1 MSTLLPDKRFLFCL
15 LITALVARAAAV
27 ADVLVTEATGI
38 SIDVSPADGRIALDL
53 AGGIWLLP
61 RQGGDAELLSAT
73 LDGATRPR
81 WSPEGGRILYE
92 RRQPAGSSLWI
103 LDVTSGQSVQVGD
116 PAFHNQHGDWHPDGD
131 RIIYASDRHDSGL
144 DLWETDLPTGLSWR
158 LSNRP
163 GDELE
168 PAWSASGR
176 HLAYIART
184 ADSDSLGL
192 RLHGE
197 PDRVI
202 VNSTARLSSLAWR
215 PDGSMLTFMR
225 ELPASGPTGNADR
238 EMAMAILSDPV
249 LVRPF
254 VTDDNL
260 HPVPISWSDRMRL
273 YYVADGAIRTRHF
286 EERRGRRLPFRA
298 FLPENEGPPPRPA
311 RRRDLPPVN
320 PPSGRLVIRAAN
332 LFDGIWDGYRQQMDV
347 IVEAGR
353 VAAVVPMR
361 AHPND
366 IVIDLGDVTVMPGL
380 IDAWSAT
387 PADTTPATG
396 ARILA
401 SGVTTIVAPLPAGG
415 FEPESWEQDA
425 SPGPRWLPA
434 ARQQDA
440 IVNDGNPVDD
450 RFYLLDA
457 SEADETAESIQQVA
471 KLWLEAGIP
480 VIGGNAVQ
488 SNLVFASD
496 DFASRRPL
504 ARYRNRPAGRQA
516 VTLLSGLADA
526 GTPGMTAVLQ
536 SRQASL
542 YPQVPRPVRRLS
554 SVPNF
559 ATSSAPII
567 AASRPNGLPA
577 GLALHAELRALV
589 AAGLDNDS
597 ALHAAGR
604 NAAVMLGLE
613 NQVGVIV
620 PGALADLVLLRGDP
634 LTDIGSTLDIVA
646 VVRNGRFF
654 SLVALLER
662 ASADN
667 TVE

>member
-1 MSTLLPDKRFLFCL
+1 MSTLLPEKRFIFCL
-15 LITALVARAAAV
+15 VVTALFARAAAV

-73 LDGATRPR
+73 LDGAARPR
-81 WSPEGGRILYE
+81 WSPDGGRILYE
-92 RRQPAGSSLWI
+92 RRQPTGSSLWI
-103 LDVTSGQSVQVGD
+103 LDVDSRRAVAIGD

-131 RIIYASDRHDSGL
+131 RIIYASDRHGSGL
-144 DLWETDLPTGLSWR
+144 DLWETDLATGLSWR
-158 LSNRP
+158 LSHGP

-176 HLAYIART
+176 HLAYIARSE
-184 ADSDSLGL
+184 DGDNLVL
-192 RLHGE
+192 RRHGE
-197 PDRVI
+197 PDRRI
-202 VNSTARLSSLAWR
+202 VNSTTRLSSLAWR

-225 ELPASGPTGNADR
+225 EFPASGPTENADR

-249 LVRPF
+249 LVRPL
-254 VTDDNL
+254 VTDDKL
-260 HPVPISWSDRMRL
+260 HRVPISWSDRLRL
-273 YYVADGAIRTRHF
+273 YYVADGTIRTRHF
-286 EERRGRRLPFRA
+286 EERHGRRLPFRA

-311 RRRDLPPVN
+311 RRRDLPPIS

-353 VAAVVPMR
+353 IAAVEPTR
-361 AHPND
+361 AHPDD

-401 SGVTTIVAPLPAGG
+401 AGVTTIVAPLPAGDVDPG
-415 FEPESWEQDA
+415 KWEQDA

-434 ARQQDA
+434 ARLSDA
-440 IVNDGNPVDD
+440 VADDDEVGD
-450 RFYLLDA
+450 RFFLLDLNTTN
-457 SEADETAESIQQVA
+457 EPAESIQQVA
-471 KLWLEAGIP
+471 NLWLEAGIP
-480 VIGGNAVQ
+480 VIGGNGVR
-488 SNLVFASD
+488 SNLIFATD
-496 DFASRRPL
+496 DFASRLPV
-504 ARYRNRPAGRQA
+504 ARYRNQPSGRQA

-536 SRQASL
+536 SRQAAL
-542 YPQVPRPVRRLS
+542 YPRVPRPVRRLS
-554 SVPNF
+554 SLPNF

-577 GLALHAELRALV
+577 GLALHAELSALV
-589 AAGLDNDS
+589 AAGVDNDS

-613 NQVGVIV
+613 NQLGVIV
-620 PGALADLVLLRGDP
+620 PGALADLVLVRGDP
-634 LTDIGSTLDIVA
+634 LADIGSTLDIVA
-646 VVRNGRFF
+646 VVRNGRFY
-654 SLVALLER
+654 SLIALLER
-662 ASADN
+662 ATAGDA
-667 TVE
+667 VE